1 MSERAMSIKAL
12 ILMIV
17 VFVVYA
23 GGFIYTIFLSSKED

>member
-1 MSERAMSIKAL
+1 MSIEAL

-17 VFVVYA
+17 IFAVLA